1 MAQIYRKTALDKISS
16 PEQLDKTLK
25 ITSPLSWLV
34 LIGVTLIV
42 VVGVIWS
49 FMGSMEET
57 ITLEGVL
64 VEPNGVCSV
73 FAEESGKLMEIK
85 PDING
90 VVHLGQEVMI
100 YTTDSD
106 RERHLLS
113 NQAGTVYSI
122 IKKGGSAADGNTNV
136 TIKAGDEILRIT
148 PNLPSQKYVAVC
160 YASSKEAEKIRTRLE
175 NARRGM
181 DEEGRPVERTVKAT
195 VAVTK
200 SDSQKYG
207 HLEAQVFA
215 VDSAAAEE
223 KADEI
228 WGGAHKDE
236 KAKARDKIA
245 IICEITSDPSS
256 ASGLK
261 WSSEKGK
268 TQTVNLRDLVTVKI
282 VTSEEKPIF
291 KFFSK
296 LKDIWEGKEK
306 DEAA

>member
-16 PEQLDKTLK
+16 PEQLDKSLK

-49 FMGSMEET
+49 FTGSLAET
-57 ITLEGVL
+57 ITLKGVL

-73 FAEESGKLMEIK
+73 FAEESGKLVEII
-85 PDING
+85 PDIND
-90 VVHLGQEVMI
+90 VVHLGQAVMI
-100 YTTDSD
+100 YNRSSGKDQY
-106 RERHLLS
+106 LLS
-113 NQAGTVYSI
+113 DQAGTVFSI
-122 IKKGGSAADGNTNV
+122 LKEKDSAADGNTNV
-136 TIKAGDEILRIT
+136 TIESGDEILRIT
-148 PNLPSQKYVAVC
+148 PNIADQKYVAVC
-160 YASSKEAEKIRTRLE
+160 YASSTEAEKIRTRLE
-175 NARRGM
+175 YARKGV
-181 DEEGRPVERTVKAT
+181 DDKGNPVEPIVKAT

-207 HLEAQVFA
+207 HLEARVFA
-215 VDSAAAEE
+215 VDSASAEKKLNEIWSAAHNDEKE
-223 KADEI
+223 KA
-228 WGGAHKDE
+228 
-236 KAKARDKIA
+236 RNKIA
-245 IICEITSDPSS
+245 IICEIASDPSS

-291 KFFSK
+291 RFFSK
-296 LKDIWEGKEK
+296 LKDIWEGKGK

>member
-34 LIGVTLIV
+34 LIGITLIV

-49 FMGSMEET
+49 FTGSMAET

-73 FAEESGKLMEIK
+73 FAKESGKLMEII
-85 PDING
+85 PDIND
-90 VVHLGQEVMI
+90 VVHLGQAVMI
-100 YTTDSD
+100 YNRSSGKDQY
-106 RERHLLS
+106 LLS
-113 NQAGTVYSI
+113 DQAGTVFSI
-122 IKKGGSAADGNTNV
+122 LMEKNSAADGNTDV
-136 TIKAGDEILRIT
+136 TIESGDEILRIT
-148 PNLPSQKYVAVC
+148 PNIADQMYVAVC
-160 YASSKEAEKIRTRLE
+160 YASSKEAEKI
-175 NARRGM
+175 
-181 DEEGRPVERTVKAT
+181 
-195 VAVTK
+195 
-200 SDSQKYG
+200 S
-207 HLEAQVFA
+207 VFA
-215 VDSAAAEE
+215 VDSASAE
-223 KADEI
+223 KKLNEI
-228 WGGAHKDE
+228 WGGAHNDE
-236 KAKARDKIA
+236 KEKARNKIA
-245 IICEITSDPSS
+245 IICEIASDPSS
-256 ASGLK
+256 VSGLK

-291 KFFSK
+291 RFFSK

>member
-49 FMGSMEET
+49 FTGSMAET

-73 FAEESGKLMEIK
+73 FAKESGKLMEII
-85 PDING
+85 PDIND
-90 VVHLGQEVMI
+90 VVHLGQAVMI
-100 YTTDSD
+100 YNRSSGKDQY
-106 RERHLLS
+106 LLS
-113 NQAGTVYSI
+113 DQAGTVFSI
-122 IKKGGSAADGNTNV
+122 LMEKNSAADGNTDV
-136 TIKAGDEILRIT
+136 TIESGDEILRIT
-148 PNLPSQKYVAVC
+148 PNIADQMYVAVC

-175 NARRGM
+175 YARRGV
-181 DEEGRPVERTVKAT
+181 DDKGNPVEPIVKAT

-207 HLEAQVFA
+207 HLEARVFA
-215 VDSAAAEE
+215 VDSASAE
-223 KADEI
+223 KKLNEI
-228 WGGAHKDE
+228 WGGAHNDE
-236 KAKARDKIA
+236 KEKARNKIA
-245 IICEITSDPSS
+245 IICEIASDPSS
-256 ASGLK
+256 VSGLK

-291 KFFSK
+291 RFFSK
-296 LKDIWEGKEK
+296 LKDIWEGKGK